1 MSAPNELSWESVSG
15 IEHRGRWRLQEDG
28 DHRCTVM
35 LELHYR
41 SPGGVL
47 GRVADGGA
55 LPILRQ
61 GVHESLAR
69 LKAEVEGRQ
78 PPRGRLARIAR
89 SAGDAAYDA
98 RVLAQLGLLAPA
110 RPDRLVR
117 AAWELLQWD
126 ATLAAGCAIAATLHP
141 DDRALVDDS
150 GTLSFGE
157 VHRRTNA
164 LARGL
169 HEAGVESGDRL
180 AILCRNHAGFAE
192 AILAASKLGADEG
205 APSRFRTSGPSWSCC
220 YGAASAP

>member
-1 MSAPNELSWESVSG
+1 MAGHCRSCARACMSRLPD
-15 IEHRGRWRLQEDG
+15 WRL
-28 DHRCTVM
+28 
-35 LELHYR
+35 
-41 SPGGVL
+41 
-47 GRVADGGA
+47 
-55 LPILRQ
+55 
-61 GVHESLAR
+61 R
-69 LKAEVEGRQ
+69 LKAAS
-78 PPRGRLARIAR
+78 RLAGGWRG
-89 SAGDAAYDA
+89 S
-98 RVLAQLGLLAPA
+98 RVRPATRHMTRGPAQLGLLAPGTSRPTGA
-110 RPDRLVR
+110 RCVGASAMGRHARCGLC
-117 AAWELLQWD
+117 D
-126 ATLAAGCAIAATLHP
+126 ATAATLHP

-205 APSRFRTSGPSWSCC
+205 APSRFRTSGPSWSCR